1 MHGTGVRSRF
11 AVYILSWIVCLLP
24 LASDAQLRSG
34 AAISLT
40 ARLEGTVELSAREI
54 KVSAR
59 VRNGLQQEAIKV
71 PLRVKWNLDP
81 SLTQSFRVVSSFRNT
96 TAALTSESLQI
107 AAGGIE
113 ASIANAE
120 FRHFNTARGEL
131 VILNVNTD
139 PAHRRGELE
148 KSIELRLCDETLKLL
163 PDGVYQGWMRFEVQQ
178 QH

>member
-1 MHGTGVRSRF
+1 M
-11 AVYILSWIVCLLP
+11 
-24 LASDAQLRSG
+24 
-34 AAISLT
+34 
-40 ARLEGTVELSAREI
+40 ELSAREI

-59 VRNGLQQEAIKV
+59 VQNGLQEEAIKV

-120 FRHFNTARGEL
+120 FRHFNTARGDL